1 MRRRGLGALSLAPMA
16 LALDPFLEI
25 ADASLAVD
33 EAGGI
38 KHFLFVP
45 AGGVREVQLR
55 LAAWGR
61 PKMTPNSLEQYGYDG
76 PLFPGDFADMNHA
89 DDLDGVDSHRTG
101 LAIGSFQR
109 WWNKANAV
117 AGNPLRVDN
126 MYDLATH
133 NALVSVSGGALTPNA
148 PAALPSP
155 NSVVIAPS
163 ALPVPGG
170 FLPGS
175 AEPPGTPAGALPPS
189 LPGSIFPAPSGGADS
204 DKQTNWIAYAL
215 IAAGVALGLY
225 VIVVVSRKRRKK
237 AA

>member
-16 LALDPFLEI
+16 LSLDPFLEI

-61 PKMTPNSLEQYGYDG
+61 PKMTPDTSIYGYSG
-76 PLFPGDFADMNHA
+76 PLVPGDFADMNHA

-117 AGNPLRVDN
+117 AGNPLRTDG

-148 PAALPSP
+148 PTAPPSP

-175 AEPPGTPAGALPPS
+175 AEPPS